1 MSFRFFKGK
10 IQNVDTLSINQSVNV
25 SEFHYFEMSSG
36 AIYFFSV
43 IPTLLKHASRCD
55 KMPFNLLRAA
65 VYRDS
70 NGHNG
75 IERLYFK
82 KKSCNY

>member
-1 MSFRFFKGK
+1 MVQF
-10 IQNVDTLSINQSVNV
+10 T
-25 SEFHYFEMSSG
+25 
-36 AIYFFSV
+36 FFSV
-43 IPTLLKHASRCD
+43 IPTLLKHASRCV
-55 KMPFNLLRAA
+55 KMPFNLLHAA

-82 KKSCNY
+82 KKSGNY